1 MSRTVTAVT
10 SLLGPSRRPA
20 SHQELAL
27 AVIIRAIR
35 DLDLPEGKSRREARQ
50 FFARH
55 AALGEW
61 CGVAGID
68 RDFVQDVVRKRLA
81 QQEDRSASR

>member
-1 MSRTVTAVT
+1 MSRTVT

-35 DLDLPEGKSRREARQ
+35 DLDLPDGKSRNEARM
-50 FFARH
+50 FLRRH
-55 AALGEW
+55 AALGQW

-81 QQEDRSASR
+81 RRADSSRPR

>member
-1 MSRTVTAVT
+1 MSRTIT

-35 DLDLPEGKSRREARQ
+35 DLDLPDGKSRREARR
-50 FFARH
+50 FLARQ
-55 AALGEW
+55 AALGQW

-68 RDFVQDVVRKRLA
+68 REFVQDVVRKRLA
-81 QQEDRSASR
+81 QQADRPASR

>member
-1 MSRTVTAVT
+1 MQKTVT
-10 SLLGPSRRPA
+10 SLLGPSHCPA

-35 DLDLPEGKSRREARQ
+35 DLDLPEGKHRDDAQLFLRRHRT
-50 FFARH
+50 
-55 AALGEW
+55 LGHW

-68 RDFVQDVVRKRLA
+68 RDFVQDVVRKRLEQRA
-81 QQEDRSASR
+81 RRQTPR